1 MNGWWVLFDWGGT
14 LMSEDGPLDIPMALW
29 PEVREIDG
37 ARETLIAISEI
48 ASIGIVTNASVSP
61 RNMIEVALGRVGLR
75 EFVSQVFCYTDL
87 GMRKDS
93 PAFWRHVLAATG
105 ADRSRIV
112 VVGDTL
118 KQDVIAPRE
127 NGIHSIWFDEHGA
140 REGGAREYPVVHRLP
155 EVVPIVRALQ
165 EGTRIARA

>member
-1 MNGWWVLFDWGGT
+1 MSPGGWVLFDWGDT

-37 ARETLIAISEI
+37 ARETLREIAAI

-61 RNMIEVALGRVGLR
+61 RNMIEIALGRVGLR
-75 EFVSQVFCYTDL
+75 EFVSEIFCYTDL
-87 GMRKDS
+87 GMRKDDA
-93 PAFWRHVLAATG
+93 AFWRHVVATLG

-118 KQDVIAPRE
+118 EQDVIGPRE
-127 NGIHSIWFDEHGA
+127 SGIFSIGFD
-140 REGGAREYPVVHRLP
+140 EGGARHGDARGYPVVKRLKD
-155 EVVPIVRALQ
+155 VVPIVR
-165 EGTRIARA
+165 TRLG